1 MRHRNLFQNVLPQRY
16 FSYAKKEM
24 ENTGTNSRSRPNHCR
39 LESGE
44 QERDFTCVTDV
55 FEDKILSTEKIADE
69 IVVDFGI
76 DKRYKIKDVI
86 V

>member
-1 MRHRNLFQNVLPQRY
+1 MC
-16 FSYAKKEM
+16 
-24 ENTGTNSRSRPNHCR
+24 TGTGRSICR

-44 QERDFTCVTDV
+44 QERGFTCVTDV
-55 FEDKILSTEKIADE
+55 FEDKVLSTEKISDE

>member
-1 MRHRNLFQNVLPQRY
+1 
-16 FSYAKKEM
+16 
-24 ENTGTNSRSRPNHCR
+24 